1 MVEIG
6 LNLFLRL
13 KNLAAFEESGLQI
26 NAVRLAGRAV
36 FIKDELRC
44 LQSIVGAAFASARL

>member
-44 LQSIVGAAFASARL
+44 LQSIVGAAFASPRL